1 MLGLD
6 GIDPDTGRT
15 RVRRV
20 DGARFVLQ
28 DAATGQ

>member
-15 RVRRV
+15 RVKRA
-20 DGARFVLQ
+20 DGSAYVISHQSLPI
-28 DAATGQ
+28 